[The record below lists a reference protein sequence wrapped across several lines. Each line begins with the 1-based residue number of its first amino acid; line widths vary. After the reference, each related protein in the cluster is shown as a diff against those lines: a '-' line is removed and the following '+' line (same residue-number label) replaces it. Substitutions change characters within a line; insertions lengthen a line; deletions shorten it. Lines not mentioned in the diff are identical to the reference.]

1 MKINICIPVFNEENN
16 LPDVIKN
23 LDDFLSTASYKDL
36 QLNVVFYDDGSTD
49 NSLSILKNSKFEVLF
64 GLNNKGL
71 GNAISTLFKHSLEN
85 DVDGVIKLDGDGQ
98 MDISDIDLF
107 LDRLMSKPTDLIQGN
122 RFYRSHSFT
131 PGYLKRFGMLFFR
144 IIFRIIGLKIKDT
157 SNGFIYVSKKWLE
170 DFKIIGNYNAAQQII
185 LDTKLRDLTY
195 SEVDVNI
202 KNREAGKSFIGIK
215 YPFNVLSSMFLLLL
229 YRKTVKFLI
238 IPGLVFLLFA
248 FLFFVN
254 DVSLWIRQLEQK
266 VISNEITILTFF
278 LGVQFVSLGSI
289 IELLKKQKII

>member
-16 LPDVIKN
+16 LPNLIKN
-23 LDDFLSTASYKDL
+23 LDEYLSTVSYKDL
-36 QLNVVFYDDGSTD
+36 HLNVVFYDDGSTD
-49 NSLSILKNSKFEVLF
+49 NSLKILKNSDFEVLF

-71 GNAISTLFKHSLEN
+71 GNAISNLFKHSVEN
-85 DVDGVIKLDGDGQ
+85 NVDGVIKLDSDGQ
-98 MDISDIDLF
+98 MDVSDIDLF
-107 LDRLMSKPTDLIQGN
+107 LDKLISKPTDLIQGN
-122 RFYRSHSFT
+122 RFYKSHNFT

-144 IIFRIIGLKIKDT
+144 IIFRLIGLKINDT

-185 LDTKLRDLTY
+185 LDTKFRNLTY

-215 YPFNVLSSMFLLLL
+215 YPFNVLSSMFLLFV
-229 YRKTVKFLI
+229 YRKTVKILI
-238 IPGLVFLLFA
+238 IPGLICLVFA
-248 FLFFVN
+248 FVFFVN
-254 DVSLWIRQLEQK
+254 DVSLWIRQSEPK
-266 VISNEITILTFF
+266 VISNEITTLAFF

-289 IELLKKQKII
+289 LEFLKKQKII